1 LIIKLTLGAVW
12 LILMA
17 RAVIAEFRYYR
28 SVRLREPGV
37 WAQLGK
43 PVFPR
48 TGMVFVSKRGREA
61 LSGISDETVKE
72 LAAYHRQSNL
82 QFIGYVVVVLVAS
95 ITYFKFAEI

>member
-1 LIIKLTLGAVW
+1 
-12 LILMA
+12 
-17 RAVIAEFRYYR
+17 
-28 SVRLREPGV
+28 
-37 WAQLGK
+37 
-43 PVFPR
+43 
-48 TGMVFVSKRGREA
+48 MVFVSKRGREA